1 MDVISSACTKWIRTG
16 YLDDSDTRKFVF
28 LKLLF
33 HVLNNAEFQELVFSN
48 KKEEVDL
55 TGDDD
60 ENQMIDDVDG
70 SQPGDADDGS
80 QPGDADDGSQP
91 GDADD
96 GSQPGDA
103 DDGSQQEADDDEEEK
118 GKTAAPKKKA
128 GKNSIQST
136 KQSLLKQA
144 LKSIVPFGD
153 FNFSGPAHNT
163 RTGGQSIPVV
173 IAPKEKKPPAP
184 KKSKGKKAPVG
195 SKVKTPALLPK
206 GKPSS
211 LEGTPTVVS
220 TRRKRGSPVDTI
232 ESQTFVNDVALA
244 AASEARK
251 ATDELKR
258 EQEKMRQ
265 LQAEMKKQHEALM
278 KTQKNQSSNSIT

>member
-1 MDVISSACTKWIRTG
+1 VDVISSACTKWIRTG

-33 HVLNNAEFQELVFSN
+33 HVLNNAEFQKLVFSN
-48 KKEEVDL
+48 EKEEVDL

-60 ENQMIDDVDG
+60 ENQMIDDVYG
-70 SQPGDADDGS
+70 SQPR
-80 QPGDADDGSQP
+80 
-91 GDADD
+91 DADD

-103 DDGSQQEADDDEEEK
+103 DDGSQQEANDEDDNAGAEEK
-118 GKTAAPKKKA
+118 GKTAASKKKT

-136 KQSLLKQA
+136 QQSRLKQA

-265 LQAEMKKQHEALM
+265 LQAEMKRQHEALM

>member
-1 MDVISSACTKWIRTG
+1 MISSACTKWIRTG
-16 YLDDSDTRKFVF
+16 YLADSDIRKFVF

-33 HVLNNAEFQELVFSN
+33 HVLNNAEFQKLVFSN
-48 KKEEVDL
+48 EKEEVDL

-70 SQPGDADDGS
+70 SQPGN
-80 QPGDADDGSQP
+80 ADDGSQP

-136 KQSLLKQA
+136 KQSKLKQA

-206 GKPSS
+206 GKTSS

-220 TRRKRGSPVDTI
+220 TRRKKGSPVDTI

-278 KTQKNQSSNSIT
+278 KTQENQSSGSIT